1 MLAIW
6 FSLLVRQVGPGN
18 VADCVPK
25 QRAVG
30 PRARLSNADEKGR
43 RLDQENQPEEE
54 GKS

>member
-1 MLAIW
+1 M
-6 FSLLVRQVGPGN
+6 
-18 VADCVPK
+18 ADCVAK

-43 RLDQENQPEEE
+43 WLEQENKSEEE